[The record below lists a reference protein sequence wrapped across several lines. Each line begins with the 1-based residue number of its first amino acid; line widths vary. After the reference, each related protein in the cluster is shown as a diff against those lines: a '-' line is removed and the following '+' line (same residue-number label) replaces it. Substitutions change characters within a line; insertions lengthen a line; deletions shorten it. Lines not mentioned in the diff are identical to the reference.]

1 MPVMRGKTPK
11 GRRELNKEDKLRRI
25 KEAAH
30 KLFVANGY
38 DEASTRQIATRAGVA
53 LGTLFLYAT
62 NKRDLLFLA
71 TNDELEDVATRAA
84 AAVRHDATF
93 LENLL
98 SAFRLLYEFFG
109 REPRLSRL
117 TLREMMFY
125 DTGHQA
131 KRFMKTRDRMIAL
144 CVDVVRIAQE
154 KGEIGTK
161 IDARKTGAVIFAI
174 FQIEIRRWLT
184 PRKVVVEEGVAQLR
198 QSLEIVTAGLVPGP
212 RALKLPDGRG
222 RKRSTHLR

>member
-1 MPVMRGKTPK
+1 MPNRRGKTAPK
-11 GRRELNKEDKLRRI
+11 GRRALNKEDKLRRI
-25 KEAAH
+25 KEAAR

-71 TNDELEDVATRAA
+71 VNDELEDVALRAA
-84 AAVRHDATF
+84 AAVRRDATF

-98 SAFRLLYEFFG
+98 STLRLLYEFFG

-131 KRFMKTRDRMIAL
+131 KRFMTTRDRMIAL
-144 CVDVVRIAQE
+144 CIDIVRIAQE
-154 KGEIGTK
+154 KGEIGP
-161 IDARKTGAVIFAI
+161 DNDPRKVGAVIFAV

-184 PRKVVVEEGVAQLR
+184 PRKVVIEEGVAQLR
-198 QSLEIVTAGLVPGP
+198 ESLEIVTAGLAPGP
-212 RALKLPDGRG
+212 NALKISGSPP
-222 RKRSTHLR
+222 

>member
-1 MPVMRGKTPK
+1 MKLRK

-25 KEAAH
+25 TDAAR

-71 TNDELEDVATRAA
+71 ANDELEDVATRAA
-84 AAVRHDATF
+84 AAVRYDATF

-98 SAFRLLYEFFG
+98 SAFRLLYDFFG

-131 KRFMKTRDRMIAL
+131 KRFMKTRERMIAL

-161 IDARKTGAVIFAI
+161 IDAHKIGAVIFAI

-184 PRKVVVEEGVAQLR
+184 PRKVVVGEGVAQLR
-198 QSLEIVTAGLVPGP
+198 QSIEIVTAGLAPSP
-212 RALKLPDGRG
+212 SALKLPDGRR
-222 RKRSTHLR
+222 RKRSTLLR

>member
-1 MPVMRGKTPK
+1 MRANAPK

-25 KEAAH
+25 KQAAR

-38 DEASTRQIATRAGVA
+38 DDASTRQIATRAGVA
-53 LGTLFLYAT
+53 LGTLFLYAA

-71 TNDELEDVATRAA
+71 VNDELEDVALRAA
-84 AAVRHDATF
+84 AVVRRDATF

-98 SAFRLLYEFFG
+98 TAFRLLYEFFG
-109 REPRLSRL
+109 REPSLSRL

-131 KRFMKTRDRMIAL
+131 KRFMETRDRMISL
-144 CVDVVRIAQE
+144 CVDIVRIAQE

-161 IDARKTGAVIFAI
+161 HDARKVGAVIFAI
-174 FQIEIRRWLT
+174 YQIEIRRWLT
-184 PRKVVVEEGVAQLR
+184 PRKVVVKEGVAQLR
-198 QSLEIVTAGLVPGP
+198 QSLEIVTAGLAPGP
-212 RALKLPDGRG
+212 SALRVPD
-222 RKRSTHLR
+222 SPP

>member
-1 MPVMRGKTPK
+1 MPIKCGKAPK
-11 GRRELNKEDKLRRI
+11 GQRELNKEDKLRRI
-25 KEAAH
+25 KEAAR

-38 DEASTRQIATRAGVA
+38 DETSTRQIATRAGVA

-71 TNDELEDVATRAA
+71 VNDELEDVAARAA

-93 LENLL
+93 LGNLL
-98 SAFRLLYEFFG
+98 SALRLLYEFFG
-109 REPRLSRL
+109 CEPRLSRL

-125 DTGHQA
+125 DTGYQA
-131 KRFMKTRDRMIAL
+131 KRFIKTRDRMIAL
-144 CVDVVRIAQE
+144 CIDIVRIAQE

-161 IDARKTGAVIFAI
+161 DDAHKVGAVIFAI

-184 PRKVVVEEGVAQLR
+184 PRKVVVEEGVAQLQ
-198 QSLEIVTAGLVPGP
+198 QSLEIVTAGLAP
-212 RALKLPDGRG
+212 RPNALKLP
-222 RKRSTHLR
+222 STR

>member
-1 MPVMRGKTPK
+1 MRGNAPK

-25 KEAAH
+25 KEAAR

-38 DEASTRQIATRAGVA
+38 DEASTRQIATSAGVA
-53 LGTLFLYAT
+53 LGTLFLYAA

-71 TNDELEDVATRAA
+71 LNDELEDVALRATA
-84 AAVRHDATF
+84 VVRHDATF

-98 SAFRLLYEFFG
+98 TAFRLLYEFFG
-109 REPRLSRL
+109 REPSLSRL

-125 DTGHQA
+125 DCGHQA
-131 KRFMKTRDRMIAL
+131 RRFMKTRDRMISL
-144 CVDVVRIAQE
+144 CIDIVRIAQE

-161 IDARKTGAVIFAI
+161 HDARNVGVVIFAI

-184 PRKVVVEEGVAQLR
+184 PRKVVVKEGVAQLR
-198 QSLEIVTAGLVPGP
+198 QSFEIVTAGLAPGP
-212 RALKLPDGRG
+212 SALRVPD
-222 RKRSTHLR
+222 